1 MTFFLIELFRS
12 RSLGRL
18 APSRKAP
25 KLRHAD
31 ADGAWKE
38 CLDRGIYGAAT
49 ADYSLQGRRSVTRR
63 PSAKEQIKPNR
74 Q

>member
-1 MTFFLIELFRS
+1 MTFFLVELFRS
-12 RSLGRL
+12 RRPGRSAL
-18 APSRKAP
+18 SRKAP
-25 KLRHAD
+25 KLRNSD

-38 CLDRGIYGAAT
+38 CLDRGIYGATT

-63 PSAKEQIKPNR
+63 PSAKEQITPNR